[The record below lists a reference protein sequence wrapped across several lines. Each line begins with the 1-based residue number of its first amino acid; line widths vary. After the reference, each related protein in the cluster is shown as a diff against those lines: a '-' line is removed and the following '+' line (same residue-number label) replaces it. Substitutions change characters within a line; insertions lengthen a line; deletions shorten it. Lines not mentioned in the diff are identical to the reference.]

1 MIANTNQ
8 GPTVRATTSV
18 NEPTDR
24 GPIEEIA
31 NRSAT
36 AGAGIAAAA
45 HAVGL
50 QDHKRLLDMQAR
62 NLERAWQMGMRALG
76 LSSEDLAGIA
86 ETEADEMGGDVNV
99 AGDTHIHLAP
109 VDQQQ
114 NNQRPATPP
123 TPSGSSSL
131 LPWVLT
137 ALLAGGGSTALLM
150 NWLRPSTPTPP
161 GFVDTDTS
169 ERTTIGLST
178 GDPRK

>member
-1 MIANTNQ
+1 MSTAGMNQ
-8 GPTVRATTSV
+8 GSTSD
-18 NEPTDR
+18 EPLDR

-36 AGAGIAAAA
+36 AGAGLAAAA

-62 NLERAWQMGMRALG
+62 NLERAWQIGMRTLG
-76 LSSEDLAGIA
+76 VGSGELAGA
-86 ETEADEMGGDVNV
+86 ATTEADEMGGDVNV
-99 AGDTHIHLAP
+99 AGDTHIHIT
-109 VDQQQ
+109 
-114 NNQRPATPP
+114 PAEPPP
-123 TPSGSSSL
+123 TPTTPTPPSSAL

-137 ALLAGGGSTALLM
+137 ALLAGGSGAGLLV
-150 NWLRPSTPTPP
+150 NWLKTPP
-161 GFVDTDTS
+161 AATTPSPSPDFTDTS